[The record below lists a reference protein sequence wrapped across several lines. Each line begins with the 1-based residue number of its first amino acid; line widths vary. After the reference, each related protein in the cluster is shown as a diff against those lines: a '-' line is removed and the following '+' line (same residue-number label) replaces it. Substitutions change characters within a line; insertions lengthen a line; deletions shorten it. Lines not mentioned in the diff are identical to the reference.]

1 MPMRT
6 PKLNALKVFDA
17 AARHL
22 NFRAAAAELNVTQG
36 AVAQTVRGL
45 EADLGVRLFRRLAR
59 GVALSDVGETYH
71 LEIAQGLA
79 IIDRATNVLKSGSGA
94 VTVSVPPS
102 FASKWL
108 VPRLPYFFEAN
119 PGLEVRTVASES
131 VTDFRTQDVDVA
143 VRQGAR
149 PTGPGLFITLLAPLH
164 LCIVCAASNARELGR
179 DCGIEAFAGL
189 PLIQDSHQHWD
200 RLFNAVGIER
210 SGHLLQFNQTALAM
224 DASVNG
230 QGFAVVPRLL
240 ASGDLVS
247 GRLVEVWADIH
258 DDQTGYWL
266 VHPENAPSNRQARS
280 SLVDWIIADCRNH
293 GVSA

>member
-1 MPMRT
+1 MRT

-22 NFRAAAAELNVTQG
+22 NFRVAAAELNVTQG

-59 GVALSDVGETYH
+59 GVALSDVGARYH

-79 IIDRATNVLKSGSGA
+79 IIDRATNMLNSGSGV

-119 PGLEVRTVASES
+119 PGLEVRTVASEA

-149 PTGPGLFITLLAPLH
+149 PTGQGLFTTLLAPLY
-164 LCIVCAASNARELGR
+164 LCIVCGASNAAELGVN
-179 DCGIEAFAGL
+179 CGIEAFADL
-189 PLIQDSHQHWD
+189 PLIQDSHLHWD
-200 RLFNAVGIER
+200 RLFNALGIER

-240 ASGDLVS
+240 ASDDLSS
-247 GRLVEVWADIH
+247 GRLVEVWADIR
-258 DDQTGYWL
+258 DEETGFWL
-266 VHPENAPSNRQARS
+266 IHPESAPSNRQARS
-280 SLVDWIIADCRNH
+280 SLVDWMLSECRGH
-293 GVSA
+293 TVST